1 MRLNMGTTDRI
12 IRAVVVAP
20 ALLVVAALVGFGTV
34 LGIIATVLAV
44 VMLGTAAVGTCPL
57 YLPFHADT
65 RHAGSGEQPA

>member
-1 MRLNMGTTDRI
+1 MRMNMGTADRI

-20 ALLVVAALVGFGTV
+20 ALLIVAAMMGFTAA

-65 RHAGSGEQPA
+65 RHSGSGEQPA